1 MSKQEIENDAPCADQ
16 HIVVV
21 GSLNHMTDTKVV
33 IDYAGT
39 SGPDTI
45 AITRTDFDPNSG
57 SIGVALSDGLR
68 AYAFTRCICPT
79 CNNSTIPNDGAPR
92 FTNIEITNEDG
103 TVKTQ
108 KVVCSTCDGKGTL
121 KALPNTPLI
130 DDPNHIDTVD
140 SLQQGTF
147 GADIPMPSMSRK
159 GGLGAVL
166 DDWNA
171 HITHQ
176 KASFVNTLGE
186 MVECGDVVQHFNTAY
201 AAPENDYLGV
211 LVGRTKG
218 STYTTMQHGPMM
230 QPFYDAAQASGLPH
244 TIYGANR
251 GRDAIL
257 DIGIGDSRNPQTIS
271 NNINALMGAVYERTP
286 DAQGNFPNNPMQD
299 IADSMNAPIHR
310 GSVVNFGLQV
320 KHSFDGA
327 FTVNIVMERLV
338 CTNGMVATSAR
349 SMVSISHKGNTI
361 SRLNIPK
368 LAQAVMAMFSD
379 TWAEMQMVDAMNDI
393 PIVGADVDRALA
405 LLCNEKIAGFRY
417 PGLSNIKQR
426 DGAQWQMSGGKKYRN
441 FLDGMANP
449 SNHWVNVGGAS
460 DNDKRDTLNHL
471 LNVLTGL
478 ETHNVPARDGMGGL
492 IMGSTPKPT
501 THASKQES
509 LQTIHRIC
517 RAIQDS
523 AIEDYNNSGSDLSLH
538 DYVLN
543 NGIPMLNEVD
553 RTQATTITGGKTH
566 QFTWAE
572 GDILPTVEVVS
583 ADLNKDV
590 LRSRVL
596 TTQYVAVA

>member
-1 MSKQEIENDAPCADQ
+1 MSKQEIENDAQCADP
-16 HIVVV
+16 HIVVI
-21 GSLNHMTDTKVV
+21 GSLDHMTDTKVV
-33 IDYAGT
+33 IDYEGT
-39 SGPDTI
+39 SGPDLVTV
-45 AITRTDFDPNSG
+45 TRTDFDPNSG

-79 CNNSTIPNDGAPR
+79 CNNTNNSETPR
-92 FTNIEITNEDG
+92 TQVIEVTNEDG
-103 TVKTQ
+103 TVTRE
-108 KVVCSTCDGKGTL
+108 KVACPTCDGKGTL
-121 KALPNTPLI
+121 KVLPNPQSITNP
-130 DDPNHIDTVD
+130 DHIDTVD

-147 GADIPMPSMSRK
+147 GANIPMPSMSRK
-159 GGLGAVL
+159 GGMGAVL

-176 KASFVNTLGE
+176 KASFVNTFGE

-201 AAPENDYLGV
+201 AAPDNDHLGV

-230 QPFYDAAQASGLPH
+230 QPFLDAAQASGLPH
-244 TIYGANR
+244 CIYGANR

-257 DIGIGDSRNPQTIS
+257 DIGIGDSRDPQGIS
-271 NNINALMGAVYERTP
+271 DNINRLMGRTP
-286 DAQGNFPNNPMQD
+286 DAEGNFPSNPMQD
-299 IADSMNAPIHR
+299 IADSMGEHYAR
-310 GSVVNFGLQV
+310 GYGGSVVNFGLQV

-338 CTNGMVATSAR
+338 CTNGMVTTTAR
-349 SMVSISHKGNTI
+349 SMVSIGHKGDTI
-361 SRLNIPK
+361 GRIDMPK
-368 LAQAVMAMFSD
+368 LATAVLAMFSN
-379 TWAEMQMVDAMNDI
+379 TWTEMQMVDAMNEI
-393 PIVGADVDRALA
+393 PVLGADVERVLA
-405 LLCNEKIAGFRY
+405 LLCNNKIAGFRY

-426 DGAQWQMSGGKKYRN
+426 DGAEYQMSGGKKFRN

-449 SNHWVNVGGAS
+449 SNHWVNVGGTS
-460 DNDKRDTLNHL
+460 DNDKRNTLNHV

-509 LQTIHRIC
+509 LQAIHYVC

-523 AIEDYNNSGSDLSLH
+523 AIEDYKNSGASSEMTLQ
-538 DYVLN
+538 DYITE

-553 RTQATTITGGKTH
+553 RAEAATITGGKTH

-572 GDILPTVEVVS
+572 GDILPTIEVVS
-583 ADLNKDV
+583 ANNATDV

-596 TTQYVAVA
+596 TAQYVAVA